1 MRLPSLRRPGQG
13 LPAREA
19 YVAVRMGNPIFYRV
33 APDGIREVGEGDL
46 PPLER
51 IVAFDEFDARA
62 ESGGPAGEA
71 AARRIMARAAGERL
85 WIVNRSRDLGA
96 VYGRSPARIKEFGRA
111 VVPGAELADLI
122 AAGRGIERRNA
133 IVGFD
138 LGTSPRLVI
147 LYGYRGDGELCPPQF
162 AADPHD
168 VELFVAE
175 YVRMNGVDPAGPAT
189 LASVEDLL
197 QALGGASAYPL
208 EESVLGIP
216 RSKAYALASGIGF
229 AGALIA
235 LAHAAMDW
243 RAAAAANE
251 AAQAMETETA
261 RLNAEVA
268 ARAAEAIEGLAAR
281 SSLDIDRLLGLAG
294 SAWSPGARVSVEA
307 GSGDIVLSARLG
319 GDEAPAVAHVRE
331 ALERGV
337 PAGLERAKVL
347 VDRRLNGIV
356 IQYRAPGALG
366 PLGARAR
373 E

>member
-1 MRLPSLRRPGQG
+1 MKLRAFVRSQRP
-13 LPAREA
+13 PAREA
-19 YVAVRMGNPIFYRV
+19 YAAVRMGNPILYRITPE
-33 APDGIREVGEGDL
+33 AIAEIGEEGV
-46 PPLER
+46 PPGAA
-51 IVAFDEFDARA
+51 IIAFDEFDARA
-62 ESGGPAGEA
+62 QSRPAGGSA
-71 AARRIMARAAGERL
+71 AARLMARATGERL

-96 VYGRSPARIKEFGRA
+96 VYGRSPARIKEFGRP

-122 AAGRGIERRNA
+122 TALRGIERREA

-138 LGTSPRLVI
+138 LGASPRLVI

-168 VELFVAE
+168 VDLFVAE
-175 YVRMNGVDPAGPAT
+175 YARVNGVEPAGPAI
-189 LASVEDLL
+189 LASAGDLL
-197 QALGGASAYPL
+197 EALGKALAYPL
-208 EESVLGIP
+208 EESVFGIP
-216 RSKAYALASGIGF
+216 RSRAYALASGAAF

-235 LAHAAMDW
+235 LAHAAVDW
-243 RAAAAANE
+243 RAAGKAGE

-281 SSLDIDRLLGLAG
+281 SSLDIDRLLGLA
-294 SAWSPGARVSVEA
+294 SSVWSPGSRVSVEA
-307 GSGDIVLSARLG
+307 GAGGIVLSARLG
-319 GDEAPAVAHVRE
+319 GDGASAPAHVRE

-337 PAGLERAKVL
+337 PAGVERAKISVN
-347 VDRRLNGIV
+347 RRLNGIV
-356 IQYRAPGALG
+356 IQYRAPSALG